1 MKILVTGGSGFLG
14 SHTADAL
21 SKAGH
26 EVDVFDIEPSTYLRD
41 DQSQTIGSVC
51 DPEALNDALADC
63 DAVYHFAAVADID
76 LASEN
81 PRNTVEVNILG
92 TLNVLEAAR
101 KKKVQRMVF
110 ASSIYVYS
118 KQGSFYR
125 TSKQASELLVQD
137 YEERYG
143 LTYTILRFGS
153 LYGPRSDESNAVRRM
168 LLQALNERRIE
179 YAGTGKEVREY
190 IHVVDAAEAAVE
202 ILDTAYE
209 NQIIHLTGRER
220 ITTREMMEMIQEMFG
235 GDIELIT
242 GDGTLIGHY
251 VQTPYSYTPKLGRKF
266 ARHTYI
272 DLGLGLLNFVE
283 ALDQEEPDRKRE
295 TG

>member
-26 EVDVFDIEPSTYLRD
+26 EAIVFDIKPSTYLRD

-76 LASEN
+76 VVTDN
-81 PRNTVEVNILG
+81 PREAVEVNILG

-101 KKKVQRMVF
+101 EHGLQRIVF

-153 LYGPRSDESNAVRRM
+153 LYGPRSDESNTVHHM
-168 LLQALNERRIE
+168 LLQALNEGRIE

-220 ITTREMMEMIQEMFG
+220 ITTWEMMEMIQEMFG

-242 GDGTLIGHY
+242 GDGTMIGHY

-272 DLGLGLLNFVE
+272 DLGLGLLDCVE
-283 ALDQEEPDRKRE
+283 ALEQQEPDRKRE
-295 TG
+295 AG